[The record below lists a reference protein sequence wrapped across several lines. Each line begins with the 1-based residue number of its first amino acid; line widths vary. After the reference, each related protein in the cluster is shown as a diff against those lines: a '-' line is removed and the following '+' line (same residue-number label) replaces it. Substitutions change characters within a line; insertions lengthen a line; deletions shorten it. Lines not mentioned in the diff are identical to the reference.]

1 MNSGPCC
8 ESFKLPS
15 TLFVTRQTIKQAA
28 DKELSERTIERQT
41 KTQSFQSNFQQS
53 TCFSAIYIF
62 FFINSQYV
70 PPAFRIYETFQTFP
84 SAVVTVD
91 DVHSRKSRP
100 PIAVQYLY
108 LSFAKPSMHWNS
120 IHMTHKKWFL
130 FHLHDRWYRAK
141 LRSYQQNTS
150 ECLWGDIF
158 QFQKITDTF
167 LLMSLRTVSRKRE
180 T

>member
-15 TLFVTRQTIKQAA
+15 PLFVPKQTIKQAA

-41 KTQSFQSNFQQS
+41 KTPSFQSNFQQS
-53 TCFSAIYIF
+53 TQFSAINIF
-62 FFINSQYV
+62 SFVNSQYV
-70 PPAFRIYETFQTFP
+70 PPAFCIYETFQTFP

-108 LSFAKPSMHWNS
+108 LSFAKPSMHRNS
-120 IHMTHKKWFL
+120 IHMTPKK
-130 FHLHDRWYRAK
+130 
-141 LRSYQQNTS
+141 
-150 ECLWGDIF
+150 
-158 QFQKITDTF
+158 
-167 LLMSLRTVSRKRE
+167 
-180 T
+180 

>member
-8 ESFKLPS
+8 KSFKLPS
-15 TLFVTRQTIKQAA
+15 TLFVPKQTIKQAA

-53 TCFSAIYIF
+53 TCFSAINIF
-62 FFINSQYV
+62 SFINSQHV

-108 LSFAKPSMHWNS
+108 LSFAKLSMHRSS
-120 IHMTHKKWFL
+120 IHRTP
-130 FHLHDRWYRAK
+130 
-141 LRSYQQNTS
+141 S
-150 ECLWGDIF
+150 EVIPF
-158 QFQKITDTF
+158 PST
-167 LLMSLRTVSRKRE
+167 
-180 T
+180 